1 MIFKWNNK
9 GFTMVELLVAMAF
22 PTIRSIQMNNQ
33 EKKYADKVESTAMKN
48 IEYKV
53 TQEGKNYI
61 VYDIKPCYAF
71 NYSIDVDYL
80 KDIIMKDAGLVTKSD
95 NNETEDRINSIID
108 KAIKEGKINKAA
120 PLSL

>member
-9 GFTMVELLVAMAF
+9 GFTMVELLVAMAIMGLLVIMAF

-33 EKKYADKVESTAMKN
+33 EKK
-48 IEYKV
+48 
-53 TQEGKNYI
+53 
-61 VYDIKPCYAF
+61 
-71 NYSIDVDYL
+71 
-80 KDIIMKDAGLVTKSD
+80 DAGFVTKSD

-108 KAIKEGKINKAA
+108 KAIKEGKINKDA

>member
-33 EKKYADKVESTAMKN
+33 EKK
-48 IEYKV
+48 
-53 TQEGKNYI
+53 
-61 VYDIKPCYAF
+61 
-71 NYSIDVDYL
+71 
-80 KDIIMKDAGLVTKSD
+80 DAGFVTKSD

-108 KAIKEGKINKAA
+108 KAIKEGKINKDA